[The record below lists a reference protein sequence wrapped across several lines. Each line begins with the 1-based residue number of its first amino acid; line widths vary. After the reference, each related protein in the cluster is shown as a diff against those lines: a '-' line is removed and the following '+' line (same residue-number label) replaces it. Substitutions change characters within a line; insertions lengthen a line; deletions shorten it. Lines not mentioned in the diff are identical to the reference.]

1 MWEGIEMKRWS
12 RRVFIFRPP
21 LLPARIDSPISG
33 TSQDL
38 VAKDACGITGKN
50 FARDWS
56 GEIQSA
62 PRASVISRKVDDDWE
77 LVTVQL
83 RAFAYREA

>member
-1 MWEGIEMKRWS
+1 MFS
-12 RRVFIFRPP
+12 YFAP
-21 LLPARIDSPISG
+21 LLPARIDSAISG

-38 VAKDACGITGKN
+38 MAKDACGITGKILCEIGLAKSN
-50 FARDWS
+50 LLS
-56 GEIQSA
+56 GPQSF
-62 PRASVISRKVDDDWE
+62 REKVDDDWE